1 MLRSG
6 GQSTG
11 VSSCLLGVRPL
22 PKLGDAAA
30 ARALRAHWRLRSMF
44 WPAEPVKH
52 DFIIFPPAAAGGTL
66 RGVPCRASPLDG
78 RGLDT
83 LQGNSTPKA
92 FPWGKGGAAGSDE
105 GAIWYPTFPCRK
117 GEALVSRPGGIF
129 LLPRWASR
137 SPPHQSPSVT
147 ASPQGEASG
156 LCYPTR
162 KKRPKSGYAD
172 GHRNS
177 PPTGTLRSTTPKRAS
192 GNERAI
198 KKGGPGGKAPGA
210 LSSGFLRRKPGSRPE
225 SGGNPRRR
233 SGPATVPT
241 EPPTDDREPPRRAGG
256 ATGRCAPR
264 HRKSPDHPKGTQYR
278 PTPTKGVVV
287 SP

>member
-1 MLRSG
+1 MGFVDGKGHSHPQSLPLGGRTVRGTVRSG
-6 GQSTG
+6 PGEATINH
-11 VSSCLLGVRPL
+11 R
-22 PKLGDAAA
+22 
-30 ARALRAHWRLRSMF
+30 W
-44 WPAEPVKH
+44 
-52 DFIIFPPAAAGGTL
+52 AGE
-66 RGVPCRASPLDG
+66 
-78 RGLDT
+78 
-83 LQGNSTPKA
+83 
-92 FPWGKGGAAGSDE
+92 AGSDE

-117 GEALVSRPGGIF
+117 EVDGSRLNEVF
-129 LLPRWASR
+129 LLPRWATR
-137 SPPHQSPSVT
+137 SPPHPSPSVT

-177 PPTGTLRSTTPKRAS
+177 PPTGTLRPTTPKPAS

-233 SGPATVPT
+233 SGPAPVPT
-241 EPPTDDREPPRRAGG
+241 EPPTDPLPKNLPSPLDK
-256 ATGRCAPR
+256 AT
-264 HRKSPDHPKGTQYR
+264 
-278 PTPTKGVVV
+278 VLWL
-287 SP
+287 